1 MLREVVICRT
11 VGGGDELRR
20 VVCYMRIWWREERG
34 LILLLFAD
42 GCTGKNRQGLELIKF
57 G

>member
-20 VVCYMRIWWREERG
+20 VVCYLQIWWREGRG